1 MADSQPGA
9 KSHRIPATF
18 GTNAMS
24 HQYQAIA
31 WNRQKRVYDVVLLAG
46 VTLYL
51 TLFIGVSAF
60 LFPYAT
66 AKTLFIRAAGSA
78 AFLLLHIILCIGPL
92 CRLDSTFLPLLYN
105 RRHLGVVTF
114 LLGAIHN
121 VAAIRQFHSLGD
133 KDPLVS
139 LLTSNQ
145 DFGSLPDFP
154 FQQLGFV
161 ALMILF
167 LMAAT
172 SHDFWLRN
180 LTPPVWKTLHMLV
193 YVAYA
198 MLVAHVTLGLLQSET
213 SPLLAVG
220 TSFGLLTV
228 ITLHVAAARREAN
241 MDSKKPGPVADGFVN
256 ACAVSGI
263 PEKCATVVSVN
274 GERVAIFKYDGKISA
289 ISNVCRHQNGP
300 LGEGK
305 IIDGCVTCP
314 WHGYQY
320 LPEDGA
326 SPPPFTEKVSTF
338 QTRIVDGRVWIDPRP
353 NPPGTWV
360 EPSPIDTS
368 EVIA

>member
-1 MADSQPGA
+1 
-9 KSHRIPATF
+9 
-18 GTNAMS
+18 
-24 HQYQAIA
+24 
-31 WNRQKRVYDVVLLAG
+31 
-46 VTLYL
+46 
-51 TLFIGVSAF
+51 
-60 LFPYAT
+60 
-66 AKTLFIRAAGSA
+66 
-78 AFLLLHIILCIGPL
+78 
-92 CRLDSTFLPLLYN
+92 
-105 RRHLGVVTF
+105 
-114 LLGAIHN
+114 
-121 VAAIRQFHSLGD
+121 
-133 KDPLVS
+133 
-139 LLTSNQ
+139 
-145 DFGSLPDFP
+145 
-154 FQQLGFV
+154 
-161 ALMILF
+161 
-167 LMAAT
+167 
-172 SHDFWLRN
+172 
-180 LTPPVWKTLHMLV
+180 MLV

-198 MLVAHVTLGLLQSET
+198 MLVAHATLGLLQSET

-220 TSFGLLTV
+220 TSFGLLII

-241 MDSKKPGPVADGFVN
+241 MDSKKLGPVADGFVN